1 MKFIIEMSRS
11 FFATA
16 AFAMTLLMVAE
27 LGSAILVINDN
38 KGIQRR
44 ENSKRDHSNSNKRNW
59 ANINAQIIHHSKSD
73 KNLKWLDLVKVDK
86 KWSKSDKKAGQWK
99 KEKSLHK
106 SHKNSSH
113 KSHKNASHKS
123 HKNSSHKSHKNSS
136 HKSHKRGEW
145 KAKWEALQQENQKLS
160 SALATTQ
167 EALRNA
173 QNETAEWKAKYE
185 ALCAKVAELEETIRK
200 LNIWVAELKQKA
212 EAGAAWKAALDKAV
226 VEIAELKKALDIA
239 NQRLR
244 YFAALQHKFKRDKAG
259 NWNDKSKSNKYNK
272 SWKNSKSDKRGFQT
286 FKLTP
291 TVVEQRKEIKLNDK
305 SFSDKKSYLFVGA
318 GQ

>member
-113 KSHKNASHKS
+113 KSHK
-123 HKNSSHKSHKNSS
+123 
-136 HKSHKRGEW
+136 RGEW

-200 LNIWVAELKQKA
+200 LNIWIAELKQKA

-272 SWKNSKSDKRGFQT
+272 SWKNSKSDKKGFQT

>member
-99 KEKSLHK
+99 KEKSL
-106 SHKNSSH
+106 
-113 KSHKNASHKS
+113 
-123 HKNSSHKSHKNSS
+123 HKSHKNSS

-272 SWKNSKSDKRGFQT
+272 SWKNSKSDKKGFQT